1 MRQLWQWFKSLLG
14 QIFNPGGKILTGSS
28 TESDLHQSSSAEV
41 LPRLSEADY
50 EFLFRQLMEGVDQ
63 GWPAERVGL
72 FFEKLGDRTNS
83 DQWLDWLREYRAR
96 LLGGRAAQTQQA
108 AQMMKVGEMVRSLPK
123 WQPVGEATYEIGLQ
137 LRLRSQGN
145 SLWEYMTPSVTV
157 NSPST
162 VPDPTPSEP
171 LSETPPP
178 QNPALDVVASPP
190 PSETPPEKVDTVDVE
205 ASDSKSSPLFYPE
218 VVSDLWAD
226 PPEKPVP
233 EPVSEV
239 PPEKPVPE
247 PVSEVPPEAPVP
259 EPVSEAPP
267 ETPVPESVSEAPPEA
282 PVPEPVSEAPQEAP
296 VPEPVS
302 EAPQEA
308 PVPEPVSEAPPETP
322 VPEPVSETPPE
333 TPVPE
338 PVSEA
343 PSEAATSIE
352 DYIRQQP
359 VINLAYTAHGK
370 QWTETVSLNELLEKL
385 TEMPNLMGQF
395 SQQVGINSQNPEEIV
410 EAIYQQLYQIYQQ
423 HQANGTVDEATIL
436 FNQGMQ
442 QAKGGQ
448 YANAIAT
455 WDRAL
460 SQEPGLYKA
469 WLNRGNA
476 LVMLRQ
482 PQAAIESYE
491 KALELQPGLYEAWGN
506 KGVALLNL
514 GKYGEAIAAFDEAL
528 KLKSDYHEAWDN
540 RGLALRELG
549 QIEEAIESFDR
560 AISINSNDPSALK
573 HQVETLKMRGSQ
585 G

>member
-14 QIFNPGGKILTGSS
+14 QIFNPGEKILTGSS
-28 TESDLHQSSSAEV
+28 TESDLHQSSSEEV
-41 LPRLSEADY
+41 LSRLSEADY
-50 EFLFRQLMEGVDQ
+50 EFLFRQLMEGVDR
-63 GWPAERVGL
+63 GWQVERVEL

-96 LLGGRAAQTQQA
+96 LLGGRSAQTQQA
-108 AQMMKVGEMVRSLPK
+108 TQMMKVGEMVRSLPK
-123 WQPVGEATYEIGLQ
+123 WQLVGEAIYEIGLQ

-162 VPDPTPSEP
+162 VPDSTPSEP

-178 QNPALDVVASPP
+178 QNPALDVIASAP
-190 PSETPPEKVDTVDVE
+190 PSETPPGKVDTVDVE

-226 PPEKPVP
+226 PPET
-233 EPVSEV
+233 SAS
-239 PPEKPVPE
+239 E

-259 EPVSEAPP
+259 EPVSEVQA
-267 ETPVPESVSEAPPEA
+267 EV
-282 PVPEPVSEAPQEAP
+282 
-296 VPEPVS
+296 
-302 EAPQEA
+302 
-308 PVPEPVSEAPPETP
+308 
-322 VPEPVSETPPE
+322 
-333 TPVPE
+333 
-338 PVSEA
+338 
-343 PSEAATSIE
+343 ATSIE

-455 WDRAL
+455 WDRVL
-460 SQEPGLYKA
+460 SEQPGFYKA

-491 KALELQPGLYEAWGN
+491 KALELQPELYEAWGN

-560 AISINSNDPSALK
+560 AISINPDDRSALK

>member
-1 MRQLWQWFKSLLG
+1 MQQDGEIMRQLWQWFKSLLG
-14 QIFNPGGKILTGSS
+14 QIFNPGEKILTGSS
-28 TESDLHQSSSAEV
+28 TESDLHQSSSEEV
-41 LPRLSEADY
+41 LSRLSEADY
-50 EFLFRQLMEGVDQ
+50 EFLFRQLMEGVDR
-63 GWPAERVGL
+63 GWQVERVGL

-96 LLGGRAAQTQQA
+96 LLGGRSAQTQQA
-108 AQMMKVGEMVRSLPK
+108 TQMMKVGEMVRSLPK
-123 WQPVGEATYEIGLQ
+123 WQLVGEAIYEIGLQ

-162 VPDPTPSEP
+162 VPDSTPSEP

-190 PSETPPEKVDTVDVE
+190 PSETPPEKVGAVDVE
-205 ASDSKSSPLFYPE
+205 ASDAKSSPLFYPE

-226 PPEKPVP
+226 PPETSAS
-233 EPVSEV
+233 EPMSET
-239 PPEKPVPE
+239 PPKAPVPE

-259 EPVSEAPP
+259 EPVSETPP
-267 ETPVPESVSEAPPEA
+267 KAPVPEPMSEVPPEA
-282 PVPEPVSEAPQEAP
+282 PVPEPVSEAQA
-296 VPEPVS
+296 
-302 EAPQEA
+302 
-308 PVPEPVSEAPPETP
+308 
-322 VPEPVSETPPE
+322 E

-343 PSEAATSIE
+343 QAETPVPEPVSEVQAEVATSIE

-455 WDRAL
+455 WDRVL
-460 SQEPGLYKA
+460 SEQPGFYKA

-491 KALELQPGLYEAWGN
+491 KALELQPELYEAWGN

-560 AISINSNDPSALK
+560 AISINPDDRSALK